1 MLQGLQAARSVQR
14 CSVLRH
20 RTAHQFLPGQ
30 PGLGPRLLEQSMETS
45 PRRTRPHSLGCTKGS
60 CRPSPKGQKPMTLH
74 DSTFALKTENL
85 LSVACGMS
93 CALKIQGWLGL
104 PPSKFTFSWKNH
116 RWGQIVE
123 LSLHMNWG
131 CSMKGFMCQAEA
143 YGLYA
148 YICNL

>member
-93 CALKIQGWLGL
+93 CALKIQG
-104 PPSKFTFSWKNH
+104 
-116 RWGQIVE
+116 
-123 LSLHMNWG
+123 
-131 CSMKGFMCQAEA
+131 
-143 YGLYA
+143 
-148 YICNL
+148 